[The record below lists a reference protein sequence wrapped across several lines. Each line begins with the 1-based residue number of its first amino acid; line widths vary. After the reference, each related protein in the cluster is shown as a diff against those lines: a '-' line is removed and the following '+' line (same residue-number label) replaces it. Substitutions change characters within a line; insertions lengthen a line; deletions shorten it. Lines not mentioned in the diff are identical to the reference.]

1 MTDPERFLYLTTT
14 GRVSKLPRT
23 IEIWFVEHGGCFY
36 IVAERRERAQWVQ
49 NLERDPAVRFR
60 VGARGDEGRE
70 MEAVAR
76 VVREAETVEPVSRL
90 MVARYG
96 WSDGLVV
103 EIRPTFL
110 RSESR

>member
-1 MTDPERFLYLTTT
+1 VTSPERFLYLTTT

-23 IEIWFVEHGGCFY
+23 IEIWFVEHASSFY
-36 IVAERRERAQWVQ
+36 VVAERRERAQWVQ

-60 VGARGDEGRE
+60 VCARGDEGPE
-70 MEAVAR
+70 VAAVAR
-76 VVREAETVEPVSRL
+76 VVREAETVDAVSRL

-103 EIRPTFL
+103 EIRPT
-110 RSESR
+110 ET